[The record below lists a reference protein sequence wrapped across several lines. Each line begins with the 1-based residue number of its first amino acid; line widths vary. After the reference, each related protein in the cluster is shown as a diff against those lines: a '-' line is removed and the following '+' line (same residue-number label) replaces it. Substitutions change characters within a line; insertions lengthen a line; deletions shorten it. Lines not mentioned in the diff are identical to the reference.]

1 MEVKAMEALK
11 LYHGASPVLRS
22 IFSDIWGDQVFQP
35 VSRHH
40 STPMLNIKE
49 TENEYEITVAAPG
62 FTKEDFN
69 VSIENEVLTISS
81 EKKATNNESEDSS
94 LYSRKEFWY
103 ESFSRS
109 LTLPQGEVNTQAIFA
124 KYENGILTVTLP
136 KREEAKPQPAKVIAI
151 N

>member
-1 MEVKAMEALK
+1 
-11 LYHGASPVLRS
+11 
-22 IFSDIWGDQVFQP
+22 
-35 VSRHH
+35 
-40 STPMLNIKE
+40 MLNIKE

-81 EKKATNNESEDSS
+81 EKKATNNESEDNS